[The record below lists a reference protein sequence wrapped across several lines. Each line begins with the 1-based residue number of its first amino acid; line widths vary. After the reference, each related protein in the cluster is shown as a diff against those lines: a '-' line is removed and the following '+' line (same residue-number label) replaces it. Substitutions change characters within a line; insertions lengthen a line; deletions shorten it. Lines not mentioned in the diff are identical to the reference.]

1 MSGNAEQR
9 TTVFKNVNIFDGTG
23 VASFPGTV
31 VVEGNRIKSV
41 RKDGAGK
48 IKGATVI
55 DGDGRTLMPGMID
68 GHLHLSWNNAPTLEA
83 IMWMPVEEHVLV
95 CIASAKT
102 ALDAG
107 FTAGL
112 GAAAAKPRLDVVIR
126 NAINAGAV
134 PGPRYLAASP
144 EFTTIGG
151 LGDTSPPHIEM
162 NALTFGTIVTGADEM
177 RAGVRRMIKY
187 GNDIIKLNLS
197 GEEITSTPAEATPFT
212 EEEVAA
218 ACDEARKRNKVVSAH
233 ARSAGSIKQCVRHGV
248 RNIYHASFADEESL
262 DMLEEAKDRHF
273 VAPGL
278 AWLHQT
284 ARGAAEFGIAPDS
297 PLAGLYERELSAA
310 IESMKEMHKRG
321 IRIAIGGDYGFAWTP
336 MGTNATDIQYFVEL
350 LDFAPLE
357 ALKAATSVG
366 AEMMGMGD
374 SLGRVQEG
382 FLADLLLVDGDP
394 VGDVR
399 ILQDNKKIN
408 AIMKDGQFHKSPLN
422 C

>member
-1 MSGNAEQR
+1 MNSKTGDKAIAFE
-9 TTVFKNVNIFDGTG
+9 NVNIFDGTG
-23 VASFPGTV
+23 ADPFHGSV

-41 RKDGAGK
+41 RTNGARTP
-48 IKGATVI
+48 KGATVI
-55 DGDGRTLMPGMID
+55 DGDNRTLMPGMID

-102 ALDAG
+102 LLDAG

-126 NAINAGAV
+126 NAIDSGAV

-197 GEEITSTPAEATPFT
+197 GEEITPTPAESTPFT
-212 EEEVAA
+212 DEEVAA
-218 ACDEARKRNKVVSAH
+218 ACDEARKRNKMVSAH
-233 ARSAGSIKQCVRHGV
+233 ARSAESIKQCVRHGI

-262 DMLEEAKDRHF
+262 DMVEAAKDQHY

-284 ARGAAEFGIAPDS
+284 ARGAAEFGIQPNT
-297 PLAGLYERELSAA
+297 PLADLYERELAAA
-310 IESMKEMHKRG
+310 IESMKEMHRRG

-336 MGTNATDIQYFVEL
+336 MGTNAIDLQYFVEL
-350 LDFAPLE
+350 LDFTPLE
-357 ALKAATSVG
+357 AMKAATSVG
-366 AEMMGMGD
+366 AEIMGMENSIGQ
-374 SLGRVQEG
+374 VKEG
-382 FLADLLLVDGDP
+382 FLADLLLIDGNP
-394 VGDVR
+394 AEDVQ
-399 ILQDNKKIN
+399 ILQQQGRIN
-408 AIMKDGQFHKSPLN
+408 AIMKDGKFHKSP
-422 C
+422 

>member
-1 MSGNAEQR
+1 MSSTTDN
-9 TTVFKNVNIFDGTG
+9 TVTVFKNVNIFDGTG
-23 VASFPGTV
+23 TAPFHGSV

-41 RKDGAGK
+41 KRNGAGAP
-48 IKGATVI
+48 KGATVI
-55 DGDGRTLMPGMID
+55 DGDGRMLMPGMID
-68 GHLHLSWNNAPTLEA
+68 GHLHLSWNNAPTLES

-112 GAAAAKPRLDVVIR
+112 GAAAAKPRLDVIIR
-126 NAINAGAV
+126 NAINSGAV

-162 NALTFGTIVTGADEM
+162 DALTFGTIVTGTDEM

-197 GEEITSTPAEATPFT
+197 GEEITPTPAEATPFT

-218 ACDEARKRNKVVSAH
+218 ACDEAQKRNKVVSAH
-233 ARSAGSIKQCVRHGV
+233 ARSAGSIKQCVRHGI

-262 DMLEEAKDRHF
+262 DMVEAAKDRNF

-284 ARGAAEFGIAPDS
+284 ARGAAEFGIQPNT
-297 PLAGLYERELSAA
+297 PLADLYERELGAA

-321 IRIAIGGDYGFAWTP
+321 VRIAIGGDYGFAWTP

-350 LDFAPLE
+350 LDFTTLE
-357 ALKAATSVG
+357 AMKAATSVG
-366 AEMMGMGD
+366 ADMMGMGD
-374 SLGRVQEG
+374 SIGQVKEG
-382 FLADLLLVDGDP
+382 FLADLLLIEGNP
-394 VGDVR
+394 VEDVR
-399 ILQDNKKIN
+399 ILQERSRIN
-408 AIMKDGQFHKSPLN
+408 AIMKDGKFHKSP
-422 C
+422 